1 MFRLELINIFIFD
14 NPFGISINISLNS
27 LINGGSTRI
36 ESVKITNVITTK
48 TINKDSGLGNF
59 NPVCTLLHK
68 LQITFDITSEQI
80 IKSMKSLKVHI
91 IKKLIIITAN
101 LKKKELFNFRKY
113 AYFFSEYPNPFDLA

>member
-1 MFRLELINIFIFD
+1 MLLLTNILILD
-14 NPFGISINISLNS
+14 NPFGISINISLSS
-27 LINGGSTRI
+27 LMKGGKTI
-36 ESVKITNVITTK
+36 IATVNIMNDITTK